1 MDESE
6 RPGERRRMTLAKW
19 LAEPDE
25 SAVVLPLSKV
35 RTRTRRDFL
44 LWRAGCL
51 FAAGG
56 SWWLLPDET
65 REHHLTPEMRY
76 WIDSLEARLAVDG
89 RRRESFLNLV
99 LTLDDHVAE
108 A

>member
-25 SAVVLPLSKV
+25 SSVELPLSKV

-44 LWRAGCL
+44 LWSAGGL

-56 SWWLLPDET
+56 GWGLLPDEP
-65 REHHLTPEMRY
+65 REHHLIAEIADRSHSPR
-76 WIDSLEARLAVDG
+76 ARLGADA
-89 RRRESFLNLV
+89 RRPAKYLNHVRTLAES
-99 LTLDDHVAE
+99 
-108 A
+108 

>member
-6 RPGERRRMTLAKW
+6 RPGERRRMALAKW

-25 SAVVLPLSKV
+25 SSVELPLSKV

-44 LWRAGCL
+44 LWSAGAL

-56 SWWLLPDET
+56 SWWLLPT
-65 REHHLTPEMRY
+65 RPVNT
-76 WIDSLEARLAVDG
+76 I
-89 RRRESFLNLV
+89 
-99 LTLDDHVAE
+99 
-108 A
+108 